1 VETLL
6 SWFLRFAMSLFA
18 LSPGVFHKQR
28 DDSNSLTVL
37 VPAADL
43 GLYIFM
49 SFLQRFLPF

>member
-1 VETLL
+1 
-6 SWFLRFAMSLFA
+6 MSLFA